1 MQSAAT
7 LFVDAA
13 VRADAAGYDGVQIH
27 AAHGFFLSFLALL
40 ECVRDSRG
48 VPKARSKT
56 AI

>member
-13 VRADAAGYDGVQIH
+13 GYDGVQIH
-27 AAHGFFLSFLALL
+27 AVHGFFLSFLALL